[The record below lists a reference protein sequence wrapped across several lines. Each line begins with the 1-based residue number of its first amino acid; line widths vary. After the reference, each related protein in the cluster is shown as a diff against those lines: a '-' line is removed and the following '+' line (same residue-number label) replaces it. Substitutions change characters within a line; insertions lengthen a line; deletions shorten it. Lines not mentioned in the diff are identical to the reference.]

1 MHQLIHIQA
10 VTMDKNKQISTAH
23 GIPDEILDGIFEKSQ
38 EDKNHE
44 KDLES
49 NFQSKTKEADK
60 TTQETKTFSRSVSV
74 DNKSLNF

>member
-1 MHQLIHIQA
+1 
-10 VTMDKNKQISTAH
+10 MDKNKQISTAH

-49 NFQSKTKEADK
+49 NFHSKPKESEKPDQ
-60 TTQETKTFSRSVSV
+60 TTQGTKKLSRSVSI
-74 DNKSLNF
+74 DKKSLNF